1 MVSACSILSA
11 KIKMQPDPHIR
22 IFQAERRRLAGLA
35 YRMIGSVTEAED
47 ILQQAWINWSQQDM
61 ARIDTPSRW
70 LGAVVTRLCLDY
82 LKSAR
87 VRRETY
93 VGAWLPEP
101 LVQDISAGPEQ
112 DWMVTEDVSM
122 ALVLTL
128 ETLTPEMRAAFLLR
142 DAFDYSFEEIAK
154 IVGRSPVTCRQLV
167 SRARKKL
174 AGAEPP
180 AHIST
185 EEALPI
191 TTAFWDASRTGN
203 LDALLKLFAEDIEI
217 HSDGGGRVP
226 AAVNIVRH
234 ARRAAVL
241 FVGISKKF
249 SYPQL
254 PCPPMHR
261 INGAPGFVT
270 SEAGNIVQTTSF
282 EIRDGK
288 IAAIWIVR
296 NPDKLRHISRAIT
309 AFTPQ

>member
-1 MVSACSILSA
+1 
-11 KIKMQPDPHIR
+11 MQPDAYIT

-35 YRMIGSVTEAED
+35 YRMTGSASETED
-47 ILQQAWINWSQQDM
+47 ILQQAWINWSQQNI
-61 ARIDTPSRW
+61 AKIESPPRW

-87 VRRETY
+87 VKRETY
-93 VGAWLPEP
+93 IGAWLPEP
-101 LVQDISAGPEQ
+101 LIQDAFADPEQ

-128 ETLTPEMRAAFLLR
+128 EALTPEMRAAFLLR
-142 DAFDYSFEEIAK
+142 DAFDYSFEEIARV
-154 IVGRSPVTCRQLV
+154 VGRSPVTCRQLV

-180 AHIST
+180 THVSM
-185 EEALPI
+185 EEARPI
-191 TTAFWDASRTGN
+191 TTAFWNASRTGD
-203 LDALLKLFAEDIEI
+203 LEALLKLFAEDIEI

-226 AAVNIVRH
+226 AAVNVVRY

-241 FVGISKKF
+241 FVGISKRF

-254 PCPPMHR
+254 PCPPLHR

-270 SEAGNIVQTTSF
+270 LEAGNIVQTTSF
-282 EIRDGK
+282 EIRGDK
-288 IAAIWIVR
+288 IVAIWIVR
-296 NPDKLRHISRAIT
+296 NPDKLRHISPSIA
-309 AFTPQ
+309 AFTPH